1 MNRYA
6 LIIPSFENN
15 IGFKL
20 AALDTYLKHKP
31 SNMDIFF
38 VYGGRSTQFI
48 TNCKNGI
55 PYTDVYVNVPENI
68 TSLHKKIYK
77 FFRTYIN
84 TLLKDY
90 THFLKIDDD
99 TFIYN
104 IDTFA
109 NHKISGDYVGN
120 KIIIDSEN
128 EQHVRNKLINV
139 KNYKVRE
146 TYNGGLPDAFCSGE
160 CYMLSRKAAKLLISY
175 KGSKKRTRFGIEDIF
190 VGYILQSQKVKINQ
204 NKFINYEH
212 PVDIEKFHKIYQTH
226 YNPVNIKSNE

>member
-1 MNRYA
+1 MCKWVSYKMK
-6 LIIPSFENN
+6 IIIYSTSICHFC
-15 IGFKL
+15 KL
-20 AALDTYLKHKP
+20 AKDFFISENLEFEAIDVTEDENSMRYL
-31 SNMDIFF
+31 IEQ
-38 VYGGRSTQFI
+38 GIST
-48 TNCKNGI
+48 
-55 PYTDVYVNVPENI
+55 VPVI
-68 TSLHKKIYK
+68 
-77 FFRTYIN
+77 
-84 TLLKDY
+84 
-90 THFLKIDDD
+90 KIDDD